1 MEILMNATL
10 PNRANAI
17 RLAGVALLTPLLF
30 ACGSGGAGKSSQ
42 VVATVNGREITVMQ
56 LNHAFE
62 TAGVHEVTPESRKR
76 ALESLTAEE
85 LLVQAALDNK
95 IDRDASF
102 VQALEQ
108 SKRQLLA
115 QFFAE
120 RKVYPKEVITS
131 TEISD
136 YYKREPLLF
145 AKRRKFKFTTFQA
158 DASDVTPAVHQ
169 ELQNVNSVD
178 SVRRVLEKHG
188 IKYVTQVANVAP
200 EQLPIDELDD
210 YAKARVGDLFVNPQ
224 TGGSVLLMSVTSID
238 EDVPMTLERAK
249 PLIEEYL
256 TNARNRK
263 AAEEYLARARA
274 SAQIVYTQTEA
285 DGTTVTQT
293 TSTDGTAPVSTLAS
307 AGQ

>member
-1 MEILMNATL
+1 MAAILPTRSA
-10 PNRANAI
+10 AV
-17 RLAGVALLTPLLF
+17 RLAGVALFAPLLF
-30 ACGSGGAGKSSQ
+30 SCGQGGGGKSSQ
-42 VVATVNGREITVMQ
+42 VVATVNGREITVTQ
-56 LNHAFE
+56 LNRAFE
-62 TAGVHEVTPESRKR
+62 TAGVREVTPESRKR

-95 IDRDASF
+95 IDRDAAF

-120 RKVYPKEVITS
+120 RMVYPKTVITS

-136 YYKREPLLF
+136 YYNREPLLF

-158 DASDVTPAVHQ
+158 DAADVTAAVHQ
-169 ELQNVNSVD
+169 ELQGVNSVD
-178 SVRRVLEKHG
+178 SVRGVLEKHG
-188 IKYVTQVANVAP
+188 IKYVTQVANVSP
-200 EQLPIDELDD
+200 EQLPVDELDD
-210 YAKARVGDLFVNPQ
+210 YAKAQVGDLFVNPQ
-224 TGGSVLLMSVTSID
+224 TGGQVLLMSVTSID

-256 TNARNRK
+256 TNSRNRK

-274 SAQIVYTQTEA
+274 NAQIVYTKAETA
-285 DGTTVTQT
+285 PGTTVTQAAPAG
-293 TSTDGTAPVSTLAS
+293 DTAPGPTLAS
-307 AGQ
+307 TAGK